1 MPILFFLS
9 SVLFGAKAPATAA
22 EKEIAAQK
30 MLKKLQP
37 EDLLKFGLIP
47 EFIGRVPIYAVL
59 DQLDEATLKMI
70 LTEPKNAIIKQY
82 QCLLKMDNVD
92 LKFEPEA
99 IDLIAKEAIKRKTGA
114 RALRSIV
121 EELMLNI
128 MYEVPS
134 QENVHEFTVT
144 AEMVKKRENVAE
156 LIKLPQKNNTSNVE
170 THEEIA

>member
-1 MPILFFLS
+1 
-9 SVLFGAKAPATAA
+9 
-22 EKEIAAQK
+22 
-30 MLKKLQP
+30 LQP
-37 EDLLKFGLIP
+37 DDLLKFGLIP

-82 QCLLKMDNVD
+82 QCLLKMDDVD

-99 IDLIAKEAIKRKTGA
+99 IELIAKEAIKRKTGA

-134 QENVHEFTVT
+134 QENVKEFTVT
-144 AEMVKKRENVAE
+144 AEMVDKRDKVAD
-156 LIKLPQKNNTSNVE
+156 LIKLPSKKTQAVDEENQ
-170 THEEIA
+170 EEIA

>member
-1 MPILFFLS
+1 
-9 SVLFGAKAPATAA
+9 
-22 EKEIAAQK
+22 

-99 IDLIAKEAIKRKTGA
+99 IELIAKEAIKRKTGA

-156 LIKLPQKNNTSNVE
+156 LIKLPNKINESSVE
-170 THEEIA
+170 TQEEIA